1 MIEFSVSEARLPET
15 IEELAMEISMLNG
28 QTRRVEKMMKRL
40 EAARANTNL
49 SANKRAVAERAMRG
63 CNSFL
68 SNE

>member
-1 MIEFSVSEARLPET
+1 
-15 IEELAMEISMLNG
+15 MEISMLNG